1 MKIVDP
7 KKPGSAIESAGKLQ
21 EEAGNDPLL
30 LKNQL
35 CFPLYAAS
43 RKIIRLYTP
52 LLEPL
57 GLTYTQYI
65 ALLAL
70 WERDGFS
77 VKDLGERLFLD
88 SGTLTPLLKKME
100 AEGLLLRKRDTK
112 DERNVRIFLTDA
124 GRALKERAAEIPGQM
139 ASCVPL
145 TKGEAETLYRILYRL
160 L

>member
-7 KKPGSAIESAGKLQ
+7 KKPGSAIEAAKKYK

-65 ALLAL
+65 AMLAL
-70 WERDGFS
+70 WERDGVS
-77 VKDLGERLFLD
+77 VKHLGERLFLD
-88 SGTLTPLLKKME
+88 SGTLTPLLKKIE
-100 AEGLLLRKRDTK
+100 AQGLLKRERDTK
-112 DERNVRIFLTDA
+112 DERNVRIFLTDE
-124 GRALKERAAEIPGQM
+124 GRALKEKAARVPGQM

-145 TKGEAETLYRILYRL
+145 TKDEVESLYRILYRL

>member
-7 KKPGSAIESAGKLQ
+7 KKPGSAIEAARKFQENAGK
-21 EEAGNDPLL
+21 DPLL
-30 LKNQL
+30 LKYQL

-70 WERDGFS
+70 WEKDGVF
-77 VKDLGERLFLD
+77 VKDLGDRLFLD
-88 SGTLTPLLKKME
+88 SGTLSPLLKTME
-100 AEGLLLRKRDTK
+100 AQGLLFRKRDTR

-124 GRALKERAAEIPGQM
+124 GRALKERAADIPGKM
-139 ASCVPL
+139 VSCFAISEEDVL
-145 TKGEAETLYRILYRL
+145 ELYRILYKL